1 MKSMTGY
8 GQAIIE
14 RNNHKIQIEIQ
25 SVNGKKHELYPII
38 PKDWLILDFK
48 VREFLRTR
56 ISRGKV
62 TVRISIENIENE
74 TSIKVDPKKWNQTIK
89 QLEEL
94 SKSQNIGFKPDPNTL
109 YRIAKDLQKES
120 KKDLETVFPH
130 LEKAMEIALFEMLDM
145 QKKEG
150 SYLLKDLQGRI
161 EKIAS
166 KQNKIQKLSESASLD
181 YRKQL
186 INRLE
191 ESELKVDLEDERILK
206 EIALY
211 ADRIDVSEENI
222 RLKSHIEQFQ
232 KTLEKEASVGR
243 LLDFLCQ
250 EIFRELNTL
259 SAKCR
264 SIELINLTLECKN
277 ELERIREQVQNI
289 A

>member
-25 SVNGKKHELYPII
+25 SVNGKKYELYPII
-38 PKDWLILDFK
+38 PKDCLILDFK
-48 VREFLRTR
+48 VREFLRNR

-74 TSIKVDPKKWNQTIK
+74 TSIKVDPKKWNQIIK

-94 SKSQNIGFKPDPNTL
+94 AKSQNIGFKPDTNTL

-120 KKDLETVFPH
+120 KKDLETVLPH
-130 LEKAMEIALFEMLDM
+130 LENAMEIALFEMLDM
-145 QKKEG
+145 QTKEG

-191 ESELKVDLEDERILK
+191 ESELKVDLEDEKILK

-222 RLKSHIEQFQ
+222 RLKSHFEQFQ
-232 KTLEKEASVGR
+232 KTLEKEAPVGR

-264 SIELINLTLECKN
+264 SVELINLTLECKN